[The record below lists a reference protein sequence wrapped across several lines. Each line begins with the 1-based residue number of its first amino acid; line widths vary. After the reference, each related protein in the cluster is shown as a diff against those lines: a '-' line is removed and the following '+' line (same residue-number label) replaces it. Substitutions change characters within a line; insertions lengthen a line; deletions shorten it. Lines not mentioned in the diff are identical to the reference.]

1 MNDSSEIRLKSR
13 AGHTSSA
20 ISDNFIYL
28 IALPGF
34 FIGLQIF
41 IHLMNGSDLLC
52 VMLLGLTLGFA
63 VLFANEGGI
72 TNVTSLISLIYIA
85 KYVGISSLVKIYLG
99 QPLDSNLNHP
109 QEAFCMTFLSTVQLY
124 LAFKLTSKCHFRF
137 VFLREIADRHYY
149 KTLFRVA
156 YPLGTVMFLIG
167 ACIPSYASTAGE
179 GFQTFMLPILIVAVV
194 ARTAYIVSDP
204 SRSKELDRALLFMLG
219 TSFLL
224 AFVANLK
231 FVAMILMLA
240 YVVTIVVRKKSI
252 SLKLMSVGIV
262 GVSFAAIVVFPLI
275 NLMRSANQSSF
286 GGRSMKERT
295 MSERIESMWVFF
307 ETQDLW
313 AHLQAYED
321 TTRQDGTHYPY
332 FGNTGSF
339 GTLLERVSMVQ
350 HADIIKSGID
360 SNGELGI
367 WPFGWAVMHAVP
379 RVLNGEKNQ
388 DAMCDMMF
396 AHAGVLP
403 KGFKNDLTLGMVGG
417 SYAMFGWTGVATI
430 PFVLFTCFFLQ
441 QRLFAGPTTD
451 NLWAIIWILDSFN
464 AFTECDPSS
473 FLEHLIREFPL
484 HFAALYACQKLVLIV
499 YRAFPARRQA
509 RP

>member
-1 MNDSSEIRLKSR
+1 
-13 AGHTSSA
+13 
-20 ISDNFIYL
+20 
-28 IALPGF
+28 
-34 FIGLQIF
+34 
-41 IHLMNGSDLLC
+41 
-52 VMLLGLTLGFA
+52 MLLGLTLGIGVVF
-63 VLFANEGGI
+63 LNEGGL
-72 TNVTSLISLIYIA
+72 TNVASLISLILIA

-109 QEAFCMTFLSTVQLY
+109 QESFWMTFLCTCQLY
-124 LAFKLTSKCHFRF
+124 LAFKLTSKYHFNL
-137 VFLREIADRHYY
+137 VLLHEIDDRHYY

-156 YPLGTVMFLIG
+156 YPLGTAMFLIG

-194 ARTAYIVSDP
+194 ARTLYVVTDP
-204 SRSKELDRALLFMLG
+204 LRFKEIDGPLVFMLC

-231 FVAMILMLA
+231 FVAVILMVG
-240 YVVTIVVRKKSI
+240 YVMTIVVRKKTVSM
-252 SLKLMSVGIV
+252 KLMILGVL
-262 GVSFAAIVVFPLI
+262 GVSFTALVIFPLI
-275 NLMRSANQSSF
+275 NLMRSANQSAF

-295 MSERIESMWVFF
+295 MSERIESMRVFF

-313 AHLQAYED
+313 THLQTYED
-321 TTRQDGTHYPY
+321 GTRQDGTHYPY
-332 FGNTGSF
+332 FGNTGSL

-350 HADIIKSGID
+350 HVDIIKSGID

-367 WPFGWAVMHAVP
+367 WPFGWGIMHAVP

-388 DAMCDMMF
+388 DAMCDIMF
-396 AHAGVLP
+396 AHAGILP

-417 SYAMFGWTGVATI
+417 SYAMFGWTGIATI

-441 QRLFAGPTTD
+441 QRIIAGPTTD

-464 AFTECDPSS
+464 PFTETEPSL

-484 HFAALYACQKLVLIV
+484 HFIALYACQVLALFV
-499 YRAFPARRQA
+499 YRAFPDRRRARSSSDQTSNWPSRNRRLLA
-509 RP
+509 